1 MAITINIYYTGKNG
15 SALKF
20 AGETISLSDEQ
31 FVLLHFVASFLDS
44 EGGNRYH
51 RSINLSCVLRAI

>member
-31 FVLLHFVASFLDS
+31 FVLLHFGAGFLNG
-44 EGGNRYH
+44 E
-51 RSINLSCVLRAI
+51 